1 MLPPDRRSGMDWL
14 GTLFLIRRMAWGET
28 LIWTSSAWKKTALP
42 GWAQRTGTANYT
54 TFKLPPCQLS
64 SIPLSVCVCE
74 CASLVCVHERV
85 FTGSLFFS
93 NPQTCSSGMDWSPL
107 DINNFSPLMISLSA
121 ASSCSLHIFVRVW
134 RKGGVVSPKGGSR
147 FVPALCLITPPLHTP
162 FSHSVF
168 HAPLLTPA
176 SSTLFLFSPRLQYV
190 KCLTSLFAP
199 SCSGPGLS
207 LTPLKGES
215 RTPVFSH

>member
-1 MLPPDRRSGMDWL
+1 MDWL

-54 TFKLPPCQLS
+54 TFKLPPRLLS
-64 SIPLSVCVCE
+64 FIPLSVCVCVRVWWFGV
-74 CASLVCVHERV
+74 CAWTCIYRQFVC
-85 FTGSLFFS
+85 S
-93 NPQTCSSGMDWSPL
+93 NPRTCSSGMDLSPL
-107 DINNFSPLMISLSA
+107 DINNFSPLTISLSA

-134 RKGGVVSPKGGSR
+134 KKGGVVSPKGGSR
-147 FVPALCLITPPLHTP
+147 FVPALCLITPPLHP
-162 FSHSVF
+162 RI
-168 HAPLLTPA
+168 PRA
-176 SSTLFLFSPRLQYV
+176 SSHPCLINLLSLLSRLQYV

-207 LTPLKGES
+207 LTLFKDES
-215 RTPVFSH
+215 RIVGY